1 MRRVLHARILPGLF
15 LILSFL
21 QIEGQPRQIDKNEA
35 RINAILA
42 KMTLEEKIGQLNQYN
57 FDQKNL
63 EADVAAGKVGSVI
76 SESNPEN
83 IQRLQ
88 HIAVEKSRLHIPLLF
103 GHDVIH
109 GYRTIFPIPL
119 GLASSWDTS
128 VIERMARISAGEASA
143 SGIRWTFSPMV
154 DVARDPRWGRISEG
168 AGEDTFLQSQL
179 AAAYVRGY
187 QGKRLSDPTSVA
199 ACVKHFVGYGA
210 AEAGRDY
217 NSVDMSESTLREVY
231 LPPFKAALDA
241 GAMTLMTSFNT
252 LNGVPATADPF
263 TLRQVL
269 KREWSFHGIVVSDY
283 NAIIELVP
291 HGVASDKKSA
301 AQEAFSAGVDMD
313 MASAAYL
320 ENLPGLVR
328 DGKISLSSVDDAVRR
343 ILRLKFALGLFDN
356 PYSDTAHLS
365 DKLLSNQNRSAARE
379 IAEKSMVLLKND
391 GDVLPFSKTVR
402 SIAVIGPLADSKAD
416 MLGNWF
422 ATGEPD
428 NVVTVLEA
436 VRREIGNNGRVLYS
450 QGGEVTASSEEQIKA
465 AVETAEQAD
474 SVLLVL
480 GEKGSMSGE
489 SASRADLNL
498 PGDQQ
503 KLLQAVAAT
512 GKPVAL
518 ILMNGRP
525 LTLSA
530 AAEHVPAILEAWF
543 PGTEAGNAVAD
554 IVFGDVNPSGK
565 LPVTFPRNMG
575 QIPIYYNELNT
586 GRPLQDESDKKYR
599 STYIDSPNTPLYP
612 FGFGLSYTR
621 FQYSDLQVNGPDTN
635 GDINAK
641 VQVKNIGDR
650 AGDEIVQVYSHDL
663 VASVARPVKE
673 LKAFRRVSLAPG
685 ESKTVEFKIAR
696 SSLGFWDANARY
708 VVQPGQFSLSIGSNS
723 DPNLQAMFTVGDF
736 GSASSAKAA
745 KRKNPKPPA
754 VGDKKKPLPAAAG
767 VSAAQSAF

>member
-1 MRRVLHARILPGLF
+1 MRRVLHVRILLVLILF
-15 LILSFL
+15 LSFL
-21 QIEGQPRQIDKNEA
+21 QIEGQSKHVENNEA
-35 RINAILA
+35 RIKAILT

-57 FDQKNL
+57 FDKANL
-63 EADVAAGKVGSVI
+63 EADVTAGNVGSVI
-76 SESNPEN
+76 SESDPQR

-88 HIAVEKSRLHIPLLF
+88 HIAVENSRLHIPLLF

-109 GYRTIFPIPL
+109 GFRTIFPIPL
-119 GLASSWDTS
+119 GLASSWDPS
-128 VIERMARISAGEASA
+128 VIERMARISANEASA

-179 AAAYVRGY
+179 AAAYVHGY
-187 QGKRLSDPTSVA
+187 QGKDLSDPTSIA

-217 NSVDMSESTLREVY
+217 NSVDMSESTLRDIY

-241 GAMTLMTSFNT
+241 GALTLMTSFNT

-263 TLRQVL
+263 TIRQVL
-269 KREWSFHGIVVSDY
+269 RREWGFRGVVVSDF

-301 AQEAFSAGVDMD
+301 AQEAFTAGVDMD
-313 MASAAYL
+313 MASSAYL
-320 ENLPGLVR
+320 DNLPRLVR
-328 DGKISLSSVDDAVRR
+328 EGKVQLSSIDDAVRR

-356 PYSDTAHLS
+356 PYSDPT
-365 DKLLSNQNRSAARE
+365 LLPNRLLTKENRTAARE

-391 GDVLPFSKTVR
+391 GNVLPFSKTLR
-402 SIAVIGPLADSKAD
+402 SVAVIGPLADSKID
-416 MLGNWF
+416 MLGNWY

-428 NVVTVLEA
+428 SAVTVLTA
-436 VRREIGNNGRVLYS
+436 VRRQIGNNGRVLYS
-450 QGGEVTASSEEQIKA
+450 NGGEVTASSEDQIKE
-465 AVETAEQAD
+465 AVATAQQAD
-474 SVLLVL
+474 AVLLVL

-489 SASRADLNL
+489 SASRADLDL
-498 PGDQQ
+498 PGDQER
-503 KLLQAVAAT
+503 LLEAVAAT

-518 ILMNGRP
+518 VLMNGRP
-525 LTLSA
+525 LTLSS

-543 PGTEAGNAVAD
+543 PGTEGGNAVAD

-586 GRPLQDESDKKYR
+586 GRPLESEADKKYK
-599 STYIDSPNTPLYP
+599 SAYLDSPNTPLYP

-621 FQYSDLQVNGPDTN
+621 FKYSDLHVAGPDAN
-635 GDINAK
+635 GELHAK

-650 AGDEIVQVYSHDL
+650 AGDEIVQVYSRDL
-663 VASVARPVKE
+663 VASVARPVRE
-673 LKAFRRVSLAPG
+673 LKAFRRVTLAAS

-696 SSLGFWDANARY
+696 SSLGFWDPKARY
-708 VVQPGQFSLSIGSNS
+708 VVEPGRFSLSIGSS
-723 DPNLQAMFTVGDF
+723 SEPALEAMFTVGDIPS
-736 GSASSAKAA
+736 GSLGSIAKGRNAKA
-745 KRKNPKPPA
+745 PS
-754 VGDKKKPLPAAAG
+754 VGDKKKPLPTVTG
-767 VSAAQSAF
+767 VSAAQPAF